1 VRWTCMIRMTHR
13 VKISRS
19 SRKKNNLC
27 YSRCRDRWDENSE
40 NWCLQLW
47 RQSLRW

>member
-1 VRWTCMIRMTHR
+1 VKWTCMIKMTHR

-27 YSRCRDRWDENSE
+27 YSRCRNRWDENSE
-40 NWCLQLW
+40 NWCLQL
-47 RQSLRW
+47 RKHSFRW